1 MTAGSTVGWDPIS
14 YDAPHFGDTSTAL
27 NEGKKKVATETG
39 RANLTM
45 QQRLDEDSTSAGMVS
60 ALLEIA
66 KIRPPSERSITPW
79 CASPVPPADEPSSIK
94 RLDTA
99 EVPRS
104 SRSFR
109 DNG

>member
-1 MTAGSTVGWDPIS
+1 M

-27 NEGKKKVATETG
+27 CEDKKKTSTEAG
-39 RANLTM
+39 RANPTM
-45 QQRLDEDSTSAGMVS
+45 QQRLDEDDTPAGMVS

-66 KIRPPSERSITPW
+66 KTRPLSVKPITPW
-79 CASPVPPADEPSSIK
+79 CATPVPPADKPSSNQ
-94 RLDTA
+94 RLDPA

-104 SRSFR
+104 SHSFR